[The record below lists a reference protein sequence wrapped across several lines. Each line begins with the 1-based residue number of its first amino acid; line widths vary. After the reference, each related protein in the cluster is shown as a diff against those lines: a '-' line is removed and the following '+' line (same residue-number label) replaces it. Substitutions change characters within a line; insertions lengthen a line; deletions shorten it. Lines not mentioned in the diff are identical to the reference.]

1 MKIKYLK
8 FVAILIFSFSTYS
21 QVTVSVQDLQYTNN
35 GQPAIYPTNC
45 GNIDLASSTST
56 SISFGINL
64 SKPNGQVVGLSDLRV
79 YTQKSSS
86 DSRIERSWTQIQ
98 ESFWSTS
105 VPNTY
110 LTTASFSINSSDF
123 NATGGTLFVVFKSSG
138 NVEYQTACSFTI
150 TKTPPPTFTL
160 SPTSLNLVCGDTSAK
175 TFAVTPANI
184 PAGANVTYQWNFS
197 GWNGTASSTMSSVS
211 LTPNSGTSLP
221 STVSV
226 TPFIN
231 GVAKPTMSCVVS
243 RATFN
248 PSSVITGNLNLCP
261 SSTSTYTL
269 TNLSSNSVSWN
280 SSNSSV
286 ASIGL
291 ASGSSVSVNGISNGS
306 VVLTATITNS
316 CGQTAT
322 KTFNI
327 NIGTANI
334 SNHTI
339 LGGNNNVSQG
349 SVSLLNVTPAVGATS
364 YIWSV
369 IPMYSGG
376 CSSTLPYILSNG
388 SQTSQIVYWGG
399 CTGMYRVRCLMVNPC
414 GSRYYSDKVV
424 NVFNSIENPCSS
436 ARLVVSP
443 NPIKNGNDILL
454 NIIDYPDLPPCDDA
468 LFRQISGVKI
478 FNLDSKLVFSNNYD
492 NQKEVRISNLNLDK
506 GYYIIHLTTAN
517 KHILKENILIE

>member
-1 MKIKYLK
+1 MLKYDSSSNPQIITSLD
-8 FVAILIFSFSTYS
+8 ILDSFWANTINEATIS
-21 QVTVSVQDLQYTNN
+21 
-35 GQPAIYPTNC
+35 
-45 GNIDLASSTST
+45 GNISENQVQVSGSSIYLEFETSG
-56 SISFGINL
+56 SI
-64 SKPNGQVVGLSDLRV
+64 
-79 YTQKSSS
+79 KSSS
-86 DSRIERSWTQIQ
+86 
-98 ESFWSTS
+98 
-105 VPNTY
+105 
-110 LTTASFSINSSDF
+110 
-123 NATGGTLFVVFKSSG
+123 
-138 NVEYQTACSFTI
+138 CSYPI
-150 TKTPPPTFTL
+150 TKSLLPTFTL

-399 CTGMYRVRCLMVNPC
+399 CTGMYRVRCLVVNPC

>member
-1 MKIKYLK
+1 MKKIFLTVLLYLTYTSIN
-8 FVAILIFSFSTYS
+8 AQITTSINNIFLNS
-21 QVTVSVQDLQYTNN
+21 QTTVSNCNTLDFVTTQNN
-35 GQPAIYPTNC
+35 SLVFYYKLTRPQSLPNGTGKLRIMLKYDSSSNPQIITSLDILDSFWANTINEATIS
-45 GNIDLASSTST
+45 GNISENQVQVSGSSIYLEFETSG
-56 SISFGINL
+56 SI
-64 SKPNGQVVGLSDLRV
+64 
-79 YTQKSSS
+79 KSSS
-86 DSRIERSWTQIQ
+86 
-98 ESFWSTS
+98 
-105 VPNTY
+105 
-110 LTTASFSINSSDF
+110 
-123 NATGGTLFVVFKSSG
+123 
-138 NVEYQTACSFTI
+138 CSYPI
-150 TKTPPPTFTL
+150 TKSLLPTFTL

-399 CTGMYRVRCLMVNPC
+399 CTGMYRVRCLVVNPC